1 MSRIPCS
8 RGLRLTGKACG
19 GKKVPL
25 VENGVVKRVV
35 YARAT
40 AERMKRSE
48 YKDRVGPI
56 EPTGHGFLIAQRD
69 GRDAAEYRVRADR
82 RSADAWSR

>member
-1 MSRIPCS
+1 MRRQRVC
-8 RGLRLTGKACG
+8 
-19 GKKVPL
+19 L

-48 YKDRVGPI
+48 YKENVGPI
-56 EPTGHGFLIAQRD
+56 TATGHGFSLPNEMGEMPLNIVFAPV
-69 GRDAAEYRVRADR
+69 GRSRRPSSRWLLPLTAEC
-82 RSADAWSR
+82 W